1 MSESDAE
8 PMSVLICAATTFETA
23 LLRERLGS
31 VAGVRIIETGVGP
44 VNAAHAVTLAISQEP
59 TDQIVMCGIAG
70 AYPASGLQIGDVVC
84 AECEIYGDLGAES
97 PQGFLSMAALG
108 FPVVG
113 GSTPLF
119 NELPMSIFPVTRRE
133 RFVTLSTCTG
143 THDTALAIAA
153 RTGGAVENMEGA
165 AVAHVAL
172 LHGIAVGEVRGI
184 SNFVTNRDKSSWE
197 LARAATAAQQAIV
210 DWIVRR

>member
-1 MSESDAE
+1 VS
-8 PMSVLICAATTFETA
+8 LLLCAATTFETA
-23 LLRERLGS
+23 LLRDRLGS
-31 VAGVRIIETGVGP
+31 AAGIRIIETGVGP

-59 TDQIVMCGIAG
+59 PGVIIMCGVAG
-70 AYPASGLQIGDVVC
+70 AYPDSSLQVGDVIC

-108 FPVVG
+108 FPVVN
-113 GSTPLF
+113 GSSPLF
-119 NELPMSIFPVTRRE
+119 NELPMSLFPVIRRE

-184 SNFVTNRDKSSWE
+184 SNLVTNRDKASWQ
-197 LARAATAAQQAIV
+197 LARAATAAQQAVV
-210 DWIVRR
+210 DWIERSQTVRL

>member
-1 MSESDAE
+1 M
-8 PMSVLICAATTFETA
+8 
-23 LLRERLGS
+23 
-31 VAGVRIIETGVGP
+31 AGVRIIETGVGP

-59 TDQIVMCGIAG
+59 AAQIVMCGVAG
-70 AYPASGLQIGDVVC
+70 AYPGSSLQIGDVVC
-84 AECEIYGDLGAES
+84 AACEIYGDLGAES
-97 PQGFLSMAALG
+97 PQGFLDMSALG
-108 FPVVG
+108 FPVVSG
-113 GSTPLF
+113 PVPLF

-143 THDTALAIAA
+143 THDTAVAIAA

-197 LARAATAAQQAIV
+197 LAKAATAAQQAV
-210 DWIVRR
+210 LDWIADR

>member
-1 MSESDAE
+1 
-8 PMSVLICAATTFETA
+8 
-23 LLRERLGS
+23 
-31 VAGVRIIETGVGP
+31 

-59 TDQIVMCGIAG
+59 TDQIVMSGIAG

-210 DWIVRR
+210 DWIVRG

>member
-1 MSESDAE
+1 MN
-8 PMSVLICAATTFETA
+8 VLICAATASETA
-23 LLRERLGS
+23 LLRDRLGS
-31 VAGVRIIETGVGP
+31 MAGIRIIETGVGP
-44 VNAAHAVTLAISQEP
+44 VNAAHAVTLALSQETP
-59 TDQIVMCGIAG
+59 AQIVMCGIAG
-70 AYPASGLQIGDVVC
+70 AYPTSGLQIGDVVC

-97 PQGFLSMAALG
+97 AQGFLSMAALG
-108 FPVVG
+108 FAVVS

-119 NELPMSIFPVTRRE
+119 NELPMSIFPVARRE

-143 THDTALAIAA
+143 THDTALVIAA

-184 SNFVTNRDKSSWE
+184 SNLVTNRDKSSWE
-197 LARAATAAQQAIV
+197 LAKAATAAQQAVI
-210 DWIVRR
+210 DWIMRR